1 MNHEK
6 VAGCSLIFVVLIVL
20 VCGSGWVVNCVK
32 FARLDF
38 EAPYKAEIL
47 RGIGI
52 FPPIGAVMGWVPISD
67 IQTVQKVRIVK

>member
-1 MNHEK
+1 MNHK
-6 VAGCSLIFVVLIVL
+6 RVVGSSLIFVVLIIL
-20 VCGSGWVVNCVK
+20 ALGTGWVVNCVK

-52 FPPIGAVMGWVPISD
+52 IPPIGAVMGWVPISD